1 MKTSVQGKDLIK
13 HYEGL
18 RLKPYRCSAGVPT
31 IGYGSTYY
39 PDGIKVAMVGRPIT
53 EEEAETLLAATL
65 IGFERDVD
73 RMVGVPMTQGQFDA
87 LVSFAFN
94 LGAAALR
101 GSTLLKKLN
110 QDDKDGAAHEF
121 GKWIYAAGQVLP
133 GLVKRREAEKRLFL
147 S

>member
-1 MKTSVQGKDLIK
+1 MKTSKQGVDLIK

-18 RLKPYRCSAGVPT
+18 RLKPYMCSAGVPT

-39 PDGIKVAMVGRPIT
+39 PDGIKVTMVDRQIT

-65 IGFERDVD
+65 LPFEREVD
-73 RMVGVPMTQGQFDA
+73 RMVAVPISQGQFDA
-87 LVSFAFN
+87 LVSFSFN
-94 LGAAALR
+94 LGSNALR

-110 QDDKDGAAHEF
+110 RGDKDGAAAQF
-121 GKWIYAAGQVLP
+121 GVWVNAAGKLLP
-133 GLVKRREAEKRLFL
+133 GLVKRRESERKIFL

>member
-1 MKTSVQGKDLIK
+1 MRTSNQGVELIK

-18 RLKPYRCSAGVPT
+18 RIKPYRCSAGVPT

-39 PDGIKVAMVGRPIT
+39 PDGIKVTMVDRPIT

-65 IGFERDVD
+65 LPFEREID
-73 RMVGVPMTQGQFDA
+73 RMVTVPLSQGQFDA
-87 LVSFAFN
+87 LVSFSFN
-94 LGAAALR
+94 LGSAALR

-110 QDDKDGAAHEF
+110 QGDKDGAAIQF
-121 GKWIYAAGQVLP
+121 GAWVKAAGQVLP
-133 GLVKRREAEKRLFL
+133 GLVKRRESERKMFL